1 MSTKRKD
8 KLSTQSVLDHVFRP
22 PRGLSYSVGE
32 YNIPLKFK
40 KSKHLAYMKMAG
52 ESQTSSSTASVS
64 SENNEETAS
73 MMPKLEERSKPE
85 LERIKTKTQPTQR
98 QNTFRRHYNIENV
111 KNALEVLN
119 ENYDTFRTIFK
130 APDDISV
137 NYEIQQEAAGLILDL
152 LNPKLISNP
161 IIAKQRNNSNDNVSR
176 RDEYFFHDDAL
187 SRINKKLNKRPWMK
201 TYADMRR
208 DFDDNCEGFDEE
220 TFEKHRGK
228 WKDKNIEEFKEL
240 FDD

>member
-1 MSTKRKD
+1 MSTKI
-8 KLSTQSVLDHVFRP
+8 DHLF
-22 PRGLSYSVGE
+22 GE

-40 KSKHLAYMKMAG
+40 KSKHLAYMKSAG
-52 ESQTSSSTASVS
+52 EVS
-64 SENNEETAS
+64 SERQEETAS

-85 LERIKTKTQPTQR
+85 LEKIKTKSQQTQR
-98 QNTFRRHYNIENV
+98 PNTYRRHYNIENV

-161 IIAKQRNNSNDNVSR
+161 IKVKKGKTSDENVSR
-176 RDEYFFHDDAL
+176 RDEYFLAEQAPWQRLHDDKL

-201 TYADMRR
+201 TYADIRQ
-208 DFDDNCEGFDEE
+208 DFEAGEGFDEE